1 MNAPLLT
8 LSIQQEY
15 HLVGARRRARQIAEE
30 LGFDTQDQIR
40 IATAASE
47 IVRNAL
53 MYGRGGK
60 VEFWIHQTPSE
71 PGVFEIRVSDKGP
84 GIADLKRVL
93 SGQYH
98 SPTGMGCGIIG
109 ARRLM
114 DDFDIQSS
122 PGAGTTVSLR
132 KRLPSKVQAITVK
145 RVAEISET
153 LARLEPQDIHEEL
166 QHQNQELLRTL
177 DELNRRQEELTHLNN
192 ELEDTNRG
200 VMALYSELDEK
211 ALHLRRADDM
221 KSRFLS
227 NMSHEFRTP
236 LNSILALSRLLLNRI
251 DGDLT
256 AEQERQ
262 VSFIRKSAQDLF
274 DLVNDL
280 LDLAKVEAGRID
292 VRTSTFD
299 VSSVFGALRG
309 MLRPLL
315 HEGVDLIFEE
325 TGQVPA
331 LETDESKVG
340 QILRN
345 FISNALKFTERG
357 EVRVS
362 ARYDPRREAVVFSVN
377 DTGIGIAAEDQ
388 EVIFEEFTQLP
399 NALQKQVR
407 GTGLG
412 LPLSKKLAELLGG
425 AVQVE
430 SALGEGSTFSAVIP
444 VVYVRHKT
452 AGSIRRILIIDDEE
466 ISRYL
471 LKQCLAGGKY
481 SIIEASG
488 GESGLRQAK
497 KEKPNMIFLDLK
509 MPDLDGAAVLDQLKA
524 DPVTHDVPVIVFTS
538 KQLGQP
544 ERDALGRK
552 ASAILTKDQLSAENV
567 NAAIRTA
574 LHVPL
579 SAGV

>member
-1 MNAPLLT
+1 MNIPLLT

-15 HLVGARRRARQIAEE
+15 HLVGARRRARQIAEL
-30 LGFDTQDQIR
+30 LGFDPQDQIR
-40 IATAASE
+40 IATAVSE

-60 VEFWIHQTPSE
+60 VEFWIHHTGPA
-71 PGVFEIRVSDKGP
+71 PGIFEIRISDQGP
-84 GIADLKRVL
+84 GIADLNRVL

-114 DDFDIQSS
+114 DDFEIQPS
-122 PGAGTTVSLR
+122 PGEGTTVSLR
-132 KRLPSKVQAITVK
+132 KRLPSKVPALTMK
-145 RVAEISET
+145 RVTEISGE
-153 LARLEPQDIHEEL
+153 LARLEPQDVHEEL

-177 DELNRRQEELTHLNN
+177 DELNKRQEEMTRLNK

-200 VMALYSELDEK
+200 VVALYSELDEK
-211 ALHLRRADDM
+211 ALHLRLADEM

-256 AEQERQ
+256 GEQERQ

-292 VRTSTFD
+292 VRTNTLD
-299 VSSVFGALRG
+299 VHSLFGALRG
-309 MLRPLL
+309 MLRPLQ
-315 HEGVDLIFEE
+315 HEGVDLVFEE
-325 TGQVPA
+325 PEQAPA
-331 LETDESKVG
+331 LETDESKVS

-362 ARYDPRREAVVFSVN
+362 ARYDAQREAMVFSVS
-377 DTGIGIAAEDQ
+377 DTGIGIAAADQ
-388 EVIFEEFTQLP
+388 EVIFEEFTQIP
-399 NALQKQVR
+399 NALQKNVR

-425 AVQVE
+425 SVQVQ
-430 SALGEGSTFSAVIP
+430 SMPGAGSVFSAVIP
-444 VVYVRHKT
+444 VAYAQPKT
-452 AGSIRRILIIDDEE
+452 AASLRRILIIDDEQ

-471 LKQCLAGGKY
+471 LKQCLAGGAY
-481 SIIEASG
+481 SIIEANG

-509 MPDLDGAAVLDQLKA
+509 MPDLDGATVLDQLKA

-538 KQLGQP
+538 KQLAQS
-544 ERDALGRK
+544 ERDTLSLK
-552 ASAILTKDQLSAENV
+552 ASAILTKDQLSVENV
-567 NAAIRTA
+567 NAAIITA

>member
-1 MNAPLLT
+1 MSETSAT
-8 LSIQQEY
+8 STSASRISEIIRQQEQGILSDWTK
-15 HLVGARRRARQIAEE
+15 HQLSGAGLRPGLIKESELREECSQFLHALAGATRKDTEVNLDSPVWAPVRDLLVNLSRSRARQ
-30 LGFDTQDQIR
+30 GFTPVET
-40 IATAASE
+40 AT
-47 IVRNAL
+47 
-53 MYGRGGK
+53 
-60 VEFWIHQTPSE
+60 F
-71 PGVFEIRVSDKGP
+71 VFS
-84 GIADLKRVL
+84 LKRTLFSVL
-93 SGQYH
+93 RREFGNEAAALADEMWTVTNMLDKLGLYTLEIFQK
-98 SPTGMGCGIIG
+98 TREEVI
-109 ARRLM
+109 AR
-114 DDFDIQSS
+114 
-122 PGAGTTVSLR
+122 
-132 KRLPSKVQAITVK
+132 
-145 RVAEISET
+145 
-153 LARLEPQDIHEEL
+153 
-166 QHQNQELLRTL
+166 QHQELLRTL

-211 ALHLRRADDM
+211 ALHLRRADEM

-331 LETDESKVG
+331 LQTDESKVG

-362 ARYDPRREAVVFSVN
+362 ARYDPEREAVVFSVS
-377 DTGIGIAAEDQ
+377 DTGIGIAAADQ
-388 EVIFEEFTQLP
+388 EMIFEEFTQLP

-430 SALGEGSTFSAVIP
+430 SVPGEGSMFSAVIP
-444 VVYVRHKT
+444 VAYVRHKT
-452 AGSIRRILIIDDEE
+452 AGAIRQILIIDDEE
-466 ISRYL
+466 TSRYM

-481 SIIEASG
+481 SIIEANT

-538 KQLGQP
+538 KQLGQS
-544 ERDALGRK
+544 ERDTLSRK
-552 ASAILTKDQLSAENV
+552 ASAILTKDQLSVENV
-567 NAAIRTA
+567 NAAIITA
-574 LHVPL
+574 LRVPL